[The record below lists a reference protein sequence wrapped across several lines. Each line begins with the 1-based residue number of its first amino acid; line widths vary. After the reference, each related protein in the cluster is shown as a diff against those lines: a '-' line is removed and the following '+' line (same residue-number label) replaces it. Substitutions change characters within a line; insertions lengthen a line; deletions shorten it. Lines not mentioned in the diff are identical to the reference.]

1 MDLIVK
7 QKGHINMWLTNKS
20 GYELSKIPIIL
31 HAGMEK
37 TGTKAIQNWLA
48 INREGLKNEGWWIP
62 NSLGQKNH
70 RIATMLGYDLN
81 RRDDATQRRGIKT
94 KQQLRAFQDE
104 VQNKLS
110 EEINLCRQ
118 SNCKAILISSE
129 LASSRLITVREI
141 YRLFSKLRMAGCGP
155 ILVLMF
161 RRDPIKLIE
170 SRHRTAIEC
179 EGWTERH
186 PPRPGHP
193 QADLFGDQIRLVRQ
207 WNKACGL
214 HQDIDLDILWYAK
227 DTLKKS
233 SSVMTIAEL
242 LDCQDG
248 LKSTAEDVQANES
261 GQLPWMT
268 YKRWR
273 NMIDKER
280 KNNIM
285 NSEIQEKRKNL
296 LVRFLPKWKYQLP
309 LERVN
314 EYRDAYQK
322 SFRGKN
328 EKWLSSST
336 WCSNTNPEN

>member
-1 MDLIVK
+1 MDLIMK
-7 QKGHINMWLTNKS
+7 QKGHINRWITNQS
-20 GYELSKIPIIL
+20 GYELNKIPIIL

-48 INREGLKNEGWWIP
+48 INKEGLKNEGWWIP

-81 RRDDATQRRGIKT
+81 RRDDATQRRGIRT
-94 KQQLRAFQDE
+94 EQQLKAFQED
-104 VQNKLS
+104 VQKKLS
-110 EEINLCRQ
+110 EEIKQCRQ

-129 LASSRLITVREI
+129 LASSRLTRVGEI
-141 YRLFSKLRMAGCGP
+141 DRLFSQLRMAGCGP

-170 SRHRTAIEC
+170 SRHTTAIEC

-193 QADLFGDQIRLVRQ
+193 QADLFGDQIGLVRR

-214 HQDIDLDILWYAK
+214 HQSIDLDILWYAK
-227 DTLKKS
+227 DTLKAG
-233 SSVMTIAEL
+233 SSVITIAEL
-242 LDCQDG
+242 LDYQDG
-248 LKSTAEDVQANES
+248 LKGTAEDIQANES
-261 GQLPWMT
+261 ATLPWLM

-273 NMIDKER
+273 NMVDKQKR
-280 KNNIM
+280 NNVM
-285 NSEIQEKRKNL
+285 NTKIQEKTKGL
-296 LVRFLPKWKYQLP
+296 LEKILPKWKYKLP
-309 LERVN
+309 LKRVN

-328 EKWLSSST
+328 ETWLSSST